1 MFQAS
6 NAVLYMHGNL
16 LSEVVAAGSIRS
28 TIASVVVNTDS
39 EIMAAPNDMSNLS

>member
-1 MFQAS
+1 
-6 NAVLYMHGNL
+6 MHGNL

-28 TIASVVVNTDS
+28 IIASVVVNTDS